1 MYERILV
8 PLDGS
13 ELAAQVVPYVTEIA
27 RNCGSEVVLLQA
39 IERFSSVLGEIT
51 GGPASAGM
59 LVVAPS
65 AADYAPIVTEATAQS
80 ARQQHEGMVAEA
92 HAYLTGQAGPVG
104 KAGVKY
110 RTEVIVGAPADG
122 ILSYARDNSVDLIAM
137 STHGRGGLGRLVF
150 GSVADAVLR
159 NARLPVLLIPPRA

>member
-51 GGPASAGM
+51 GVRRLTASSATPRTTVSASSPCRRTAAAAWEGWC
-59 LVVAPS
+59 S
-65 AADYAPIVTEATAQS
+65 AAWRMRCFGTRGCRCCSSRRAPRGRLLQVTP
-80 ARQQHEGMVAEA
+80 
-92 HAYLTGQAGPVG
+92 GP
-104 KAGVKY
+104 
-110 RTEVIVGAPADG
+110 
-122 ILSYARDNSVDLIAM
+122 
-137 STHGRGGLGRLVF
+137 RGGGGGGGGGRE
-150 GSVADAVLR
+150 GGR
-159 NARLPVLLIPPRA
+159 